1 MKKRLTFLLQNFT
14 NRIIFILL
22 FSFFF
27 QFSNAQQNDS
37 ATASKLYK
45 KNAVKGTLLF
55 LDGRMLG
62 IITVVS
68 AGYEWSIARQHVIE
82 LGGNYFN
89 ILGIDSDNTESI
101 CIMLGYKY
109 VVLSEKKIFN
119 NTWYSGYFVYF
130 KSPVSVRHDYG
141 GEDPHIYYLNGIGCA
156 MGRKMYFSETKNW
169 FLEIGLGISFNVF
182 DIKPNSPYPCDPF
195 SFWPRPILQV
205 GGRF

>member
-1 MKKRLTFLLQNFT
+1 MKSKKTFLLHNFT

-37 ATASKLYK
+37 TSASKIYK
-45 KNAVKGTLLF
+45 KNAVKGTLLL
-55 LDGRMLG
+55 LDPMMYV
-62 IITVVS
+62 ISVVS
-68 AGYEWSIARQHVIE
+68 AGYERSIARQHIIE
-82 LGGNYFN
+82 LGGNY
-89 ILGIDSDNTESI
+89 LHMMGMDGDKAESI

-141 GEDPHIYYLNGIGCA
+141 GEDPHITYLNGIGCA
-156 MGRKMYFSETKNW
+156 MGRKMYFSESKNW

-182 DIKPNSPYPCDPF
+182 DIKPISSYPTDLF
-195 SFWPRPILQV
+195 AFLPRPILQI